1 MENSL
6 DKLLK
11 TIDEEFK
18 GLISG
23 DSRHYLEVSI
33 GKKAETMGY
42 FNLQKKFQD
51 AYAIIPLKQPIKSMK
66 VRIDGRTFV
75 NYGQLAS
82 GIAVPGYV
90 AEQSK
95 LPFTKYM
102 PRDSMVLN
110 F

>member
-11 TIDEEFK
+11 EIGEEFK

-23 DSRHYLEVSI
+23 NSRHYLEVSI
-33 GKKAETMGY
+33 SKKAETMGY
-42 FNLQKKFQD
+42 IDLQRKFPD
-51 AYAIIPLKQPIKSMK
+51 AQAIIPLKQPKKGMK

-75 NYGQLAS
+75 NYGQFAS

-90 AEQSK
+90 ADQSK
-95 LPFTKYM
+95 LSSTKYT

>member
-11 TIDEEFK
+11 KIAEEFK
-18 GLISG
+18 GLILENSW
-23 DSRHYLEVSI
+23 HYREVSI
-33 GKKAETMGY
+33 SKKAESMGY
-42 FNLQKKFQD
+42 FNLQQKFPD
-51 AYAIIPLKQPIKSMK
+51 AYAIIPLKQPVKSMK

-75 NYGQLAS
+75 NYGQFAS

-90 AEQSK
+90 AAHSK
-95 LPFTKYM
+95 LPFTKYT